1 MRNIILAAAIAFAAL
16 GVSLATADEFAGQN
30 EQAATSAAVD
40 RRASDSSFADPT
52 APSSLRSHGR
62 P

>member
-1 MRNIILAAAIAFAAL
+1 MRHIILAAAIAFAAL
-16 GVSLATADEFAGQN
+16 GASLAMADEFAGQN
-30 EQAATSAAVD
+30 EQAATAAAVD
-40 RRASDSSFADPT
+40 RQATDSGFADPT